1 MLPEDTVID
10 GEIVA
15 FNEDGRPSFNVLQN
29 QRSKAPQLRL
39 YVFDLIKH
47 RGRDLTEQPLEKRRE
62 VLDRQVMPRLP
73 VKRA

>member
-1 MLPEDTVID
+1 MLPDNTIID

-39 YVFDLIKH
+39 YVFDLIKR
-47 RGRDLTEQPLEKRRE
+47 RGRDLTEQPLDKRRE
-62 VLDRQVMPRLP
+62 V
-73 VKRA
+73 